1 MIAIITNV
9 TRYLNEGKDLIL
21 FDCGFKMDLKRK
33 THHTCLAHFI

>member
-21 FDCGFKMDLKRK
+21 FDSILRNQR
-33 THHTCLAHFI
+33 